1 MSAKI
6 YSAFEELT
14 VPTFSFGNGA
24 SVEDYNKA
32 NDQYIVDMKAKLI
45 EHGYKGKNSGE
56 VIKFPVA
63 DGHALY
69 MVISMRPLQLMH
81 IPIVDAW
88 EFQYVHLLT
97 AKEVSGQIE
106 ANKKW
111 DEFINKV

>member
-14 VPTFSFGNGA
+14 VPSFSFGTGA
-24 SVEDYNKA
+24 SIEDYNKA
-32 NDQYIVDMKAKLI
+32 NDQYIQDLKDKLT
-45 EHGYKGKNSGE
+45 EMGYTGKNVGE

-63 DGHALY
+63 DSHALY

-88 EFQYVHLLT
+88 DFQYVHLLT
-97 AKEVSGQIE
+97 AKEVNEQIE
-106 ANKKW
+106 AQKRLAELFK
-111 DEFINKV
+111 